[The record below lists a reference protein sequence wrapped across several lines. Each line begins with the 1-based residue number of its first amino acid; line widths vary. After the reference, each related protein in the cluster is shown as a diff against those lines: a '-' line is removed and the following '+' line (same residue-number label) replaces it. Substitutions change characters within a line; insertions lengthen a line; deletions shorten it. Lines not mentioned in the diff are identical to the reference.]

1 MGERV
6 QDRVP
11 DNRPYF
17 FLSYAHT
24 PQWGPDSGD
33 PDHWVRVLF
42 NDLCSHIM
50 ALTDLPGGSPAGFMD
65 REMRSGEGWPEKLSE
80 NLAACRV
87 FVPLFS
93 PRYFTSEMCGR
104 EWYAFHERML
114 NARTTGTATASAIV
128 PALWTRVDM
137 RELPDSVRH
146 IHVEDASSG
155 GRYLNKGIYGL
166 IKLSRLH
173 DEYDETVLGLAE
185 RIVQAARESGLPPG
199 RPRNYEN
206 TPSAFKP
213 RGTGPR
219 HIRLTVAAP
228 TEDSVPEQ
236 RDTGPYGDD
245 ALDWNPYQT
254 ESTRALSAH
263 AEELIRS
270 LDYRVT
276 VAAFDDEHPGEEPQT
291 SGDRQPGILL
301 VDQWALTDEERRSR
315 LKTFDA
321 YARPWV
327 SAIVPRC
334 RTDLQNHGEQGRRLA
349 EELERVMPTILER
362 ARRSDTRIAVNGVPT
377 LKSFTRVLP
386 EVVAYTT
393 RQFLKNAEVRLPPGP
408 HVPRPRL
415 ADPHPPSDPDT
426 GDDPGGEA

>member
-1 MGERV
+1 
-6 QDRVP
+6 
-11 DNRPYF
+11 
-17 FLSYAHT
+17 
-24 PQWGPDSGD
+24 
-33 PDHWVRVLF
+33 
-42 NDLCSHIM
+42 
-50 ALTDLPGGSPAGFMD
+50 
-65 REMRSGEGWPEKLSE
+65 
-80 NLAACRV
+80 
-87 FVPLFS
+87 
-93 PRYFTSEMCGR
+93 
-104 EWYAFHERML
+104 
-114 NARTTGTATASAIV
+114 
-128 PALWTRVDM
+128 M

-146 IHVEDASSG
+146 IHVENVSSS
-155 GRYLNKGIYGL
+155 GRYLSNGIYGL
-166 IKLSRLH
+166 IKLSRLR
-173 DEYDETVLGLAE
+173 DEYDETVFGLAE

-199 RPRNYEN
+199 RPRDYES

-228 TEDSVPEQ
+228 TEDSVPEH
-236 RDTGPYGDD
+236 RDSRPYGDD

-276 VAAFDDEHPGEEPQT
+276 VAAFDDESPAEEPHG
-291 SGDRQPGILL
+291 SGERQPGILL
-301 VDQWALTDEERRSR
+301 VDQWALSDEERRSR

-334 RTDLQNHGEQGRRLA
+334 RADLQNHGEQGRRLA

-415 ADPHPPSDPDT
+415 ADPYPPSDPDA